1 MNFFGEILVATLR
14 GNRMMDRI
22 PAGRSL
28 HWSYYHVKSKWFLF
42 WSFVVIFCTTELLN
56 AQTVGKLSGKI
67 IDRDTREPIIGCNV
81 VIVGTKLGA
90 TTDIDGSYFIL
101 NIVPDKYDVEASMIG
116 YQKVLEH
123 GVIIN
128 SEKTTT
134 IDFSLTSTTLTQGVV
149 EIVAT
154 RPDVQPEKTST
165 SEVIRP
171 DDVNA
176 IAGMR
181 DVTDVIGLA
190 ADVTDGHFRGG
201 RTGEEYYTL
210 QGMGIVNPF
219 DASSAFIP
227 ILSAVEE
234 VEVVTSGF
242 GAQYGN
248 AQSGIVNI
256 TMKEGKSDKWRTTF
270 ESRVRAPGRK
280 TFGPS
285 VYDASANAYLAKLFN
300 KNFWLTGDPDNGNQP
315 LLSRMGSGLL
325 NRYGQDTAV
334 MLQVAYT
341 LWLKQMKRDL
351 NQAYGKDI
359 DYSVEGSSGGP
370 LNDNMTMFVA
380 MRSNVVNPEFPTQQP
395 DVDRQF
401 MGNVSTDFG
410 GGAILLTSGGYS
422 ISNKNVFPSSNDLG
436 YYNWLWDR
444 TLSIEYQTTE
454 NGQLG
459 ARFSKTLSANTFYE
473 LKLNALSTKLNLG
486 STPWPSTLPDSIA
499 LQSQSAKIAITT
511 PVTGPDEFTYLKG
524 NDDFK
529 DEKTLTVS
537 FEASLTSQVT
547 KSHLFNG
554 GIQFNSYSIQA
565 NDKSSTSSSL
575 QLANYTA
582 NPIEGAL
589 YIQDKMEFE
598 GMIANIGLR
607 LDVWNANKDYYV
619 NTFDPFAVVDDS
631 GRVVQNM
638 ANADKARTPLLG
650 RLQPR
655 AGISFPVSVNTVF
668 HLNYGSFVQRPSF
681 QYVVATTVSQVYNK
695 PVTLGN
701 PRLEPQTTNSYDIG
715 VMQGL
720 GEGFTLD
727 VSGYYKD
734 VKDLIEEAT
743 FNDATNTVE
752 YNSYYNRDYA
762 DIRGFRTTL
771 AKKKGNF
778 TGTVGYQYSVAT
790 GKSATAN
797 GAPPVFTQVNG
808 VVTTDLGQVP
818 RRDVLLDFDRTHNLT
833 VTLQYMTPKE
843 FGPMFFGGYPLENF
857 TLSLNS
863 FARSGRPYTSSYD
876 RTLLNIN
883 GARTPAEYNSNVR
896 LTRVIDDFFGT
907 KGTIYVEVFNL
918 FNDKILNYDYLF
930 AEANANQ
937 TNPYIQQYEK
947 YAISDQQNGVLYW
960 NQKNTETSFP
970 VNQSFLI
977 YDNEPRSYNFGLALE
992 F

>member
-1 MNFFGEILVATLR
+1 MINKILTER
-14 GNRMMDRI
+14 RSHWQ
-22 PAGRSL
+22 PGRAYSR
-28 HWSYYHVKSKWFLF
+28 WFLF
-42 WSFVVIFCTTELLN
+42 WSFVVMMCATELLMG
-56 AQTVGKLSGKI
+56 QTVGKLSGKI
-67 IDRDTREPIIGCNV
+67 IDRDTKEPVIGCNV

-149 EIVAT
+149 EVVAT

-165 SEVIRP
+165 SEVVRT
-171 DDVNA
+171 DDVKE

-219 DASSAFIP
+219 DATSAFIP

-248 AQSGIVNI
+248 AQSGVVNI
-256 TMKEGKSDKWRTTF
+256 TMKEGKADKWSTTF
-270 ESRVRAPGRK
+270 ETRVRAPGRK

-285 VYDASANAYLAKLFN
+285 VYDPSGNPYLAKLLD
-300 KNFWLTGDPDNGNQP
+300 KNFWLTGDPENSNQP
-315 LLSRMGSGLL
+315 LISSMGSGLTS
-325 NRYGQDTAV
+325 RYGQDTAV

-351 NQAYGKDI
+351 YQDYGKNI
-359 DYSVEGSSGGP
+359 DYSVEGGSGGP

-395 DVDRQF
+395 DIDRQF

-410 GGAILLTSGGYS
+410 GGAVLLVSGGYS
-422 ISNKNVFPSSNDLG
+422 MSNANVFPSSNALG
-436 YYNWLWDR
+436 FYNWLWDR
-444 TLSIEYQTTE
+444 TLGIEYQETE
-454 NGQLG
+454 NGQMG
-459 ARFSKTLSANTFYE
+459 ARFSKTLSPSTFYE
-473 LKLNALSTKLNLG
+473 LKVNTLSTKLNLG
-486 STPWPSTLPDSIA
+486 STPWPSTLPDSLIVHP
-499 LQSQSAKIAITT
+499 QNTNTVITA
-511 PVTGPDEFTYLKG
+511 PVTGPDQFTYLKG
-524 NDDFK
+524 NDDFR
-529 DEKTLTVS
+529 DDKTLTVS

-547 KSHLFNG
+547 KSHLLNG

-565 NDKSSTSSSL
+565 NDDISTSATL
-575 QLANYTA
+575 QSANYTA
-582 NPIEGAL
+582 KPIEGAI
-589 YIQDKMEFE
+589 YAQDKMEFE

-607 LDVWNANKDYYV
+607 LDVWNSNKDYFV
-619 NTFDPFAVVDDS
+619 NQFDPFAIVDDS
-631 GRVVQNM
+631 GHVLSRSIVD
-638 ANADKARTPLLG
+638 AERARTPLLG

-668 HLNYGSFVQRPSF
+668 HLNYGSFMQRPSF
-681 QYVVATTVSQVYNK
+681 QYIVATTVQPQFNN

-720 GEGFTLD
+720 GDGFTLD

-734 VKDLIEEAT
+734 VKDLIEQAT
-743 FNDATNTVE
+743 FTDEVSAVTYNT
-752 YNSYYNRDYA
+752 YYNRDYA
-762 DIRGFRTTL
+762 DIRGFRATL
-771 AKKKGNF
+771 SKRKGNF

-790 GKSATAN
+790 GKSATVS
-797 GAPPVFTQVNG
+797 GAPPIFRKDSLDQ
-808 VVTTDLGQVP
+808 VTTDLSNVP
-818 RRDVLLDFDRTHNLT
+818 SRDVLLDFDRTHNLI
-833 VTLQYMTPKE
+833 VTLGYTTPKE
-843 FGPMFFGGYPLENF
+843 FGPVIFDGHPFENF

-863 FARSGRPYTSSYD
+863 FARSGRPYTSSKD
-876 RTLLNIN
+876 VTLIN
-883 GARTPAEYNSNVR
+883 GARTPAEYNSNLR
-896 LTRVIDDFFGT
+896 LTRIIDNFFGT

-918 FNDKILNYDYLF
+918 FNNKILNYDYLF
-930 AEANANQ
+930 AATTAGE
-937 TNPYIQQYEK
+937 TNPYIQPYEN
-947 YAISDQQNGVLYW
+947 YAINDPQHGVLYW
-960 NQKNTETSFP
+960 NQTNSLKASSFP
-970 VNQSFLI
+970 VDQSFLI